1 MRRRPHR
8 STTAALF
15 TLCLVALVMLAACAP
30 TAAPTPTPTKAPPPP
45 ATPTAAAPKVEATKP
60 AEKPAEKP
68 AATPTTAVSKPTGKA
83 VKVCYL
89 TPLSGPV
96 AVFGLPQS
104 IAVKMAQEDINN
116 SGGINGSPLEVLMK
130 DSPFDPKQAVTL
142 VRECAEKD
150 QALAIFGPYSSGE
163 YDVAAPLAKDL
174 SLPVISATSS
184 KVGGTLPGRPWAFR
198 ISNTDDVM
206 QDAGVRYFNRANP
219 QVKKMVIVGDIAA
232 AVIEPIIKTHFPAS
246 FKKYGLELLGT
257 VEFTTGMTD
266 MSAVVTK
273 IKSMNPEGIAVIGLP
288 AEWMLVAKELAR
300 QGVKLPVLTTNH
312 AAGGNTVFVVKDE
325 VEGWILSHHFQEDL
339 PGPEREAYVKR
350 FKALGEADP
359 RMPKPVYATVE
370 AYMYDALMYS
380 AKVMREGK
388 VTGDTPAQQ
397 ARVIL
402 RDGFNAMKG
411 YKGIVRTYEMNQDG
425 DAVGQP
431 FPVVARKGRWEL
443 LWKDYQ

>member
-1 MRRRPHR
+1 MRRRPHGR
-8 STTAALF
+8 ALLALF
-15 TLCLVALVMLAACAP
+15 TLSLVALILAAACAP
-30 TAAPTPTPTKAPPPP
+30 AAAPTPTPTKAPAPA
-45 ATPTAAAPKVEATKP
+45 ATPTTAAPKVEATKP

-68 AATPTTAVSKPTGKA
+68 AATPTTAASKPTGKT
-83 VKVCYL
+83 VKICYM

-104 IAVKMAQEDINN
+104 IAVKMAQDDINN
-116 SGGINGSPLEVLMK
+116 SGGINGSPLEVLTK
-130 DSPFDPKQAVTL
+130 DAPFDPKQAVTL
-142 VRECAEKD
+142 VRECAEKE
-150 QALAIFGPYSSGE
+150 QAVAIFGPYSSGE
-163 YDVAAPLAKDL
+163 YDVAAPLVKDL
-174 SLPVISATSS
+174 TLPLISATSS
-184 KVGGTLPGRPWAFR
+184 KVGGALPGRPWSFR
-198 ISNTDDVM
+198 FTNTDDIM

-219 QVKKMVIVGDIAA
+219 QIKKMVIVGDIAA
-232 AVIEPIIKTHFPAS
+232 AVIEPIIKTHFPAA

-273 IKSMNPEGIAVIGLP
+273 VKSMNPEGIAIIGLP
-288 AEWMLVAKELAR
+288 GEWMLIAKELAR

-312 AAGGNTVFVVKDE
+312 AAGGNTVFIVKDE
-325 VEGWILSHHFQEDL
+325 VEGWVLSHHFQEDV

-350 FKALGEADP
+350 FKALGEADT

-370 AYMYDALMYS
+370 AYMYDAIMYG

-397 ARVIL
+397 ARNIL
-402 RDGFNAMKG
+402 RDGFNSMKG
-411 YKGIVRTYEMNQDG
+411 YTGIVRTYDMNQEG

-431 FPVVARKGRWEL
+431 YPVVAKNGRWEL
-443 LWKDYQ
+443 LWKDYR